1 MSEFMKKASKGAYGK
16 YITDKMFSIGNTF
29 LTKCEVPTQ
38 EAIKRVLSLP
48 MRHSHVDVLY
58 IPTTRKRIELEC

>member
-16 YITDKMFSIGNTF
+16 YIKDKMFSIGNTF

-38 EAIKRVLSLP
+38 EAIKRVLFLP
-48 MRHSHVDVLY
+48 TRHSHVDVLY
-58 IPTTRKRIELEC
+58 IPTTRKRIELEY